1 VDARPHYSGK
11 TLITGHTSQKSGM
24 PAHFGHTTCLDTC
37 AWCGGWLTALL
48 VEARVL
54 IQVSEEGM
62 VRELE
67 LDALPVMPGGGE

>member
-1 VDARPHYSGK
+1 
-11 TLITGHTSQKSGM
+11 M

>member
-1 VDARPHYSGK
+1 
-11 TLITGHTSQKSGM
+11 M

-37 AWCGGWLTALL
+37 AWGGGWLTALL